1 MSSENEDISAGENPR
16 DVKNIP
22 NTTETDDSLSGQ
34 GGLTE
39 NEEESSARVNAAK
52 AFFRAMYAGDEVDAE
67 QYGMNVGTVRSSDEK
82 GICSSCDNLSA
93 QIEQLEAKSNELE
106 GLYKR
111 MAADFENYRKRIE
124 REKEELSSLGV
135 QKAVE
140 AILPALDDLDRA
152 QSSFNHKS
160 EIRNVI
166 ESMKLIADRFTRC
179 LEQIGV
185 KPLNTVG
192 QTFDPRLH
200 QPVQQV
206 KAPDLPDGS
215 IAHDLRRGYAM
226 GDKVIRPALV
236 NVVGNEGDTAEMSRV
251 EKADEQDNSKEDS

>member
-1 MSSENEDISAGENPR
+1 MPAENEDILAGKKPR

-22 NTTETDDSLSGQ
+22 DTSEKDEASGQ
-34 GGLTE
+34 AGLAE
-39 NEEESSARVNAAK
+39 SEEESGARVNAAK

-67 QYGMNVGTVRSSDEK
+67 QYGMNVGTVRSSNEK

-93 QIEQLEAKSNELE
+93 QVEQLEAKSNELE

-124 REKEELSSLGV
+124 REKEELASMGV

-152 QSSFNHKS
+152 QSSFNQNS

-192 QTFDPRLH
+192 KIFDPRLH
-200 QPVQQV
+200 EPVQQV
-206 KAPDLPDGS
+206 KAPDLPEGS
-215 IAHDLRRGYAM
+215 VAHDLRRGYAM
-226 GDKVIRPALV
+226 GERIIRPALV
-236 NVVGNEGDTAEMSRV
+236 NVVGNDGDSPDISQMEN
-251 EKADEQDNSKEDS
+251 ADEQDNSEEDS